1 LGIRVLYI
9 DGDCSRGQVLRK
21 FLTSFSYEVHL
32 AEDGLEGIKK
42 ARALQPDL
50 ILLDLHVP
58 RMDYLE
64 VITQLRGSRRTWDI
78 PIIFV
83 SDLPAQHACR
93 LVQVAGARDFITKPF
108 RARQLIQV
116 LTRNLARVTP

>member
-1 LGIRVLYI
+1 LGVRVLYI
-9 DGDCSRGQVLRK
+9 DGDRSRGQVLRK
-21 FLTSFSYEVHL
+21 FLASFSYEVHL
-32 AEDGLEGIKK
+32 AEDGLEGISK

-50 ILLDLHVP
+50 ILLDLHIP

-64 VITQLRGSRRTWDI
+64 VITQLRGSKRTWDI

-83 SDLPAQHACR
+83 SDLPAQHARR
-93 LVQVAGARDFITKPF
+93 LVQATGVKDFITKPF

-116 LTRNLARVTP
+116 LTRNLARVTS

>member
-1 LGIRVLYI
+1 LGVSVLYI
-9 DGDCSRGQVLRK
+9 DGDRSRGQVLGK
-21 FLTSFSYEVHL
+21 FLTSFNYEVHL
-32 AEDGLEGIKK
+32 AEDGLEGIQK

-64 VITQLRGSRRTWDI
+64 VIAQLRGSKRTWDI
-78 PIIFV
+78 PVIFV
-83 SDLPAQHACR
+83 SDLAAQHACQ

-108 RARQLIQV
+108 HARQLIQV
-116 LTRNLARVTP
+116 LRRNLVKATS

>member
-1 LGIRVLYI
+1 LRVSVLYI
-9 DGDCSRGQVLRK
+9 DGDRSRGQVLRK

-32 AEDGLEGIKK
+32 AEDGLEGIQK

-58 RMDYLE
+58 RLDYLE
-64 VITQLRGSRRTWDI
+64 VLGQLRGSRRTRDI
-78 PIIFV
+78 PVIFV
-83 SDLPAQHACR
+83 SDLPPQHACR

-108 RARQLIQV
+108 HARQLIQV
-116 LTRNLARVTP
+116 LNRNLAKATP